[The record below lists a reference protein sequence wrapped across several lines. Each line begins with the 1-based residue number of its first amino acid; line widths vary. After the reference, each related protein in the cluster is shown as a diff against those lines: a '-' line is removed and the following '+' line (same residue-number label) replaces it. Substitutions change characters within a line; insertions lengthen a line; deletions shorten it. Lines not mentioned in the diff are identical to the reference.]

1 MKKFT
6 VLFLAGLLILAFG
19 ATSYAQAPKL
29 EFKASGFIDAQY
41 VWLMNVPQ
49 YNTNSTLYATPPS
62 QWAVPAGGVA
72 GYVAGVGKGGVGWNK
87 QDNHWESRG
96 HLKFDAIMGPNLSGT
111 FYFEIDSLRYGSN
124 YGAGGSGFAG
134 TVNGREAN
142 NFGAWTTDRTA
153 IEVKNVY
160 IDVGL
165 PYFGLPVPITVRV
178 GAQPIGVRPAM
189 LVYSDGAGVT
199 AGIKIDPVLINPIY
213 AKAVM
218 NSDYQAADSDV
229 WGLQASA
236 KISTFTLGGYG
247 LNYRMN
253 SYPFNVPAP
262 VAGLPANLT
271 PYVPGSYQSKMWWV
285 GAYADG
291 RAGPVDL
298 NFDFVYDFGKVER
311 NRLDIQNHSFE
322 RSVAYRG
329 WAVRGKVDYPMEKF
343 NFGGVGMFATG
354 GNAHRSSTSGL
365 PGSKTSIGLLSTR
378 YDGYVVPPGSEQGPG
393 NQESIVM
400 YSVEPGATGG
410 YGIADRAN
418 YQNLSPGGFGG
429 TWFAKLYASMK
440 ATPWWKITF
449 QALYIGDT
457 TKNANTF
464 GTAWKFPN
472 NLVDN
477 HTLRDNHD
485 IGYEFDLIHEF
496 QIYNNLRFYAGFGYL
511 FAGDALDVGEITKQ
525 GFPINRTPKDPW
537 ALRTRLM
544 YTF

>member
-6 VLFLAGLLILAFG
+6 VLFLAGIAIFTFG
-19 ATSYAQAPKL
+19 TPVSAQVPKL
-29 EFKASGFIDAQY
+29 EFKASGFIDAQFEM
-41 VWLMNVPQ
+41 LMNVNE
-49 YNTNSTLYATPPS
+49 YNKTSTLYATAPAN
-62 QWAVPAGGVA
+62 WAVPAGGFV
-72 GYVAGVGKGGVGWNK
+72 GFGTGSGKGGPGWNK

-111 FYFEIDSLRYGSN
+111 FYFEIDTYRWGSN
-124 YGAGGSGFAG
+124 YANGSGFNSAAG
-134 TVNGREAN
+134 NGREAN

-153 IEVKNVY
+153 VEVKNVY

-189 LVYSDGAGVT
+189 FLYTDGAGVT

-229 WGLQASA
+229 WGLHASA

-253 SYPFNVPAP
+253 SYPFNVNAP

-271 PYVPGSYQSKMWWV
+271 PVVPGSYQSKMWWV

-291 RAGPVDL
+291 RAGPVDI

-311 NRLDIQNHSFE
+311 NREFVVFE

-329 WAVRGKVDYPMEKF
+329 WAARAKVDYPMEKF
-343 NFGGVGMFATG
+343 NFGGIGMYATG
-354 GNAHRSSTSGL
+354 GNARRSSTSGL
-365 PGSKTSIGLLSTR
+365 PGTTSNIGLPSTR
-378 YDGYVVPPGSEQGPG
+378 YDGYVVPPGAEQAPANG
-393 NQESIVM
+393 ESLVV
-400 YSVEPGATGG
+400 YSMEGGATGG
-410 YGIADRAN
+410 YGLAERIN
-418 YQNLSPGGFGG
+418 YGALNPGAFGG
-429 TWFAKLYASMK
+429 TWFGKLYGSVK

-449 QALYIGDT
+449 QGLYIGDT
-457 TKNANTF
+457 TKYGNTIGNAF
-464 GTAWKFPN
+464 KFPGTASP
-472 NLVDN
+472 L
-477 HTLRDNHD
+477 LRDDKD
-485 IGYEFDLIHEF
+485 IGWELDLISEI
-496 QIYNNLRFYAGFGYL
+496 QIYQNLRLFAGFGYL
-511 FAGDALDVGEITKQ
+511 FAGDALDAGETTKA
-525 GFPINRTPKDPW
+525 GIRVNHSPANPW
-537 ALRTRLM
+537 ALRTRLQ